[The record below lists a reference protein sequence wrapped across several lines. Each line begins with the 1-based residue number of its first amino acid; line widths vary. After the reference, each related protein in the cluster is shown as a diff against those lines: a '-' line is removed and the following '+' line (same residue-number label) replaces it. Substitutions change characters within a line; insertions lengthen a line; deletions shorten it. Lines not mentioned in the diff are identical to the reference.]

1 VQPALVRTMLY
12 ILMKLLG
19 VEYKIEGLE
28 DGKLGEVFDSDNNKI
43 TGEMAEIIKK
53 TTIIKLNEEM
63 DTLIKEY
70 DYESGVKELLNL
82 K

>member
-1 VQPALVRTMLY
+1 
-12 ILMKLLG
+12 MKLLG